1 MEERKLLGRRIKTL
15 RKSKGY
21 TQEQLAEIIHA
32 NVKYL
37 AGIER
42 GEANPTVSLL
52 ERISSGLNL
61 PLFELFQYAE
71 TGTPPAQLRETLE
84 RLVVEAK
91 DEDLPRLT
99 RIFRVLVR

>member
-1 MEERKLLGRRIKTL
+1 MGRHIKTL
-15 RKSKGY
+15 RKSEGY
-21 TQEQLAEIIHA
+21 TQKELAEIIHA

-42 GEANPTVSLL
+42 GEANPTISLL
-52 ERISSGLNL
+52 GRISSGLNL
-61 PLFELFQYAE
+61 PLFELFQYVE
-71 TGTPPAQLRETLE
+71 TGAPSAQLRETLD

-99 RIFRVLVR
+99 RIFRVLIR